1 MTADKPDWLDELS
14 ALAAAGALTADE
26 RAAFDA
32 GPDADATLAGWE
44 GALLA
49 LAENV
54 PPVAPPPA
62 LRNRLLAEI
71 APLPDGHTIRQP
83 DAGGFRPTL
92 FPGIA
97 VRVLHIDRP
106 NRQFACLMRIA
117 PGARLPHHA
126 HAAAEEC
133 VVLEGSIQVGGV
145 RMGPGAYQRVEAGV
159 DHVDQWSDTGA
170 TVYLNAPLDLLEP
183 AAWEEMSG
191 SRA

>member
-1 MTADKPDWLDELS
+1 MTVDTPDWLDELS
-14 ALAAAGALTADE
+14 ALAAAGALTTGE
-26 RAAFDA
+26 RAAFDTR
-32 GPDADATLAGWE
+32 PDAEVALAAWE
-44 GALLA
+44 GAILA
-49 LAENV
+49 LADDLA
-54 PPVAPPPA
+54 PVAPPPA

-92 FPGIA
+92 FPGIS
-97 VRVLHIDRP
+97 VRVLHVDRS

-117 PGARLPHHA
+117 PGARLPHHP

-183 AAWEEMSG
+183 AAWEETSV